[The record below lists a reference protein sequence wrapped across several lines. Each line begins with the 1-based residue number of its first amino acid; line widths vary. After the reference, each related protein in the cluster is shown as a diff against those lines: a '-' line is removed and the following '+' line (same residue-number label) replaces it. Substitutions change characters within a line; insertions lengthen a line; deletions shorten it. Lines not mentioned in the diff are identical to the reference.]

1 MSRGEQ
7 RSAEVEFN
15 TRVACGSYK
24 AHKEVKYLFPQLGFS
39 LSVGLMCGCSVVYGN
54 MELEVLS
61 FTLIMLNVL
70 VANVCSSG
78 ELLEMSE
85 TQYLTVGST
94 GSDQLWRVLK

>member
-1 MSRGEQ
+1 
-7 RSAEVEFN
+7 
-15 TRVACGSYK
+15 
-24 AHKEVKYLFPQLGFS
+24 
-39 LSVGLMCGCSVVYGN
+39 

-70 VANVCSSG
+70 VANVCSAG

-85 TQYLTVGST
+85 TQYLTVVST

>member
-1 MSRGEQ
+1 M
-7 RSAEVEFN
+7 EVKFN
-15 TRVACGSYK
+15 TRVACGSQ